1 MTRKML
7 PALLAAG
14 LLGAF
19 HTASA
24 EDVVVV
30 AAEKYAFVPAE
41 ITIRPGTRVRW
52 ENRDRRQYHS
62 VYFKDLGDQ
71 PGDYFFPGE
80 SRERVF
86 DTPGS
91 FSYICEPHWKTH
103 GMTGVVHVIDH

>member
-1 MTRKML
+1 MPSYMFS
-7 PALLAAG
+7 ALLAAG
-14 LLGAF
+14 LLGAAN
-19 HTASA
+19 TVTA

-62 VYFKDLGDQ
+62 VYFKELGDE

-91 FSYICEPHWKTH
+91 YRYICEPHWKTH
-103 GMTGVVHVIDH
+103 GMTGIVHVIDQ